1 MANGGRP
8 HHKDCTQIITLVYNE
23 SVVVVVVVAVAIVV
37 F

>member
-23 SVVVVVVVAVAIVV
+23 SVVVVVVAVAIVV